1 MIPPRLIAYG
11 VALLLVGL
19 AVWGAYE
26 WAYSRGYAAA
36 AAECAKEREDAA
48 REKTK
53 REVKV
58 RTVVREVFIN
68 TADASAARDAARAAV
83 QSEVD
88 RYVAENANDVVDCL
102 DIDGVR
108 VFNRASGGG
117 ANDRAPAPGVDAAVS
132 KGTPEAGRDEARN
145 GAGHRP

>member
-1 MIPPRLIAYG
+1 MISPRLIAYG
-11 VALLLVGL
+11 VAGLFVAL

-36 AAECAKEREDAA
+36 EEVCKDERDKAN
-48 REKTK
+48 EKKQKVET
-53 REVKV
+53 KV

-68 TADASAARDAARAAV
+68 TADASAARNAARAAV
-83 QSEVD
+83 QSEID

-117 ANDRAPAPGVDAAVS
+117 ADGRASAPRADAAVS
-132 KGTPEAGRDEARN
+132 KGTPPPGRDEARD